1 MKKLELNF
9 QQLLA
14 GTQTEL
20 PPTLTMH
27 VDGEQ
32 LTQAQ
37 IVARLQGFLA
47 VYEQVSATKAA
58 YGQALLAQEAMAVQ
72 AQAFKV
78 SYGQVL
84 HHVLGKASPMLA
96 SFGINVVERK
106 APTAETQVLAHAKRL
121 ATRKARGTLG
131 KRQKKLI
138 KGAEVAAV
146 TVSAPDAPS
155 ALPARNASGAG

>member
-1 MKKLELNF
+1 MKKLESNF
-9 QQLLA
+9 QELLA

-20 PPTLTMH
+20 PATLTVH

-37 IVARLQGFLA
+37 IVAKLQGYLD
-47 VYEQVSATKAA
+47 VYEQVASTKAA
-58 YGQALLAQEAMAVQ
+58 YEQALLAQEAIAAQ

-84 HHVLGKASPMLA
+84 RHVLGKQSPMLA
-96 SFGINVVERK
+96 SFGINLVQRKIPTVE
-106 APTAETQVLAHAKRL
+106 TMVLAHAKRL

-131 KRQKKLI
+131 KRQKAKI
-138 KGAEVAAV
+138 KGAEVASV
-146 TVSAPDAPS
+146 TVTAPGEHEPS
-155 ALPARNASGAG
+155 GDG